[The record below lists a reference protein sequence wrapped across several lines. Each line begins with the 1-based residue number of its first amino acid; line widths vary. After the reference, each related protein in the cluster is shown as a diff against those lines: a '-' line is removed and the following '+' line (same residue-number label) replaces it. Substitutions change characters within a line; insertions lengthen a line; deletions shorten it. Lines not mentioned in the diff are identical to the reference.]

1 MRNYIFI
8 ILATVLLAFNISKLN
23 FENIYSDDS
32 KIALIGIL
40 SCSCAIILLVI
51 LHLSKKIKDK
61 IKNL

>member
-40 SCSCAIILLVI
+40 ACSCAIILLVI

-61 IKNL
+61 N

>member
-40 SCSCAIILLVI
+40 ACSCAIILLVI